1 MKSKL
6 IIQKLNDKLDKVN
19 CANCGN
25 DEATFYFSGK
35 DRLNGKEGIFNVV
48 KCIHC
53 GLIYVNP
60 RPNIRY
66 LIDYFYQD
74 YFGHNPTLDKNFFQA
89 KNKTQEIR
97 YRIKN
102 ITLANHF
109 DYSHLA
115 SSRVLL
121 RALTTPLVR
130 RMKVNL
136 MPNYIDNGKLL
147 EIGCS
152 YGWRLDMLK
161 TYGWQDV
168 YGVELG
174 KQAATECEHRGHNV
188 QNKPIENVNFPL
200 NYFDVII
207 TSMALEHLSD
217 PFLVLDKITNW
228 LKPGGQFLFSVP
240 NASGLSFKIF
250 KGYCYTTQ
258 VPYHLYHYTN
268 NFICKILDNNYKVKI
283 YYQKSERD
291 ILASMK
297 YLSEENKKYSFL
309 SYFIRLPRVFFK
321 ITESVLALLHRTSR
335 ISVVCVKK

>member
-6 IIQKLNDKLDKVN
+6 IIQRLNHKLDKVN

-25 DEATFYFSGK
+25 EEATFFFSSR

-48 KCIHC
+48 KCIRC

-60 RPNIRY
+60 RPNIKY
-66 LIDYFYQD
+66 LIDYYYQD
-74 YFGHNPTLDKNFFQA
+74 YFGHSPTLDKNFFQA
-89 KNKTQEIR
+89 KNKKHEIR

-102 ITLANHF
+102 IILANHF
-109 DYSHLA
+109 AYSHLA
-115 SSRVLL
+115 SSSVILKV
-121 RALTTPLVR
+121 LTTPLVR
-130 RMKVNL
+130 RLKTNL
-136 MPNYIDNGKLL
+136 TPNYVDNGKLL

-174 KQAATECEHRGHNV
+174 RQAAIECEHRGHNV

-207 TSMALEHLSD
+207 ASMALEHFSD

-240 NASGLSFKIF
+240 NANGLSFKIF
-250 KGYCYTTQ
+250 KGYCYTAQ
-258 VPYHLYHYTN
+258 VPYHLHHYTDH
-268 NFICKILDNNYKVKI
+268 FIYEILRDDYNIKI
-283 YYQKSERD
+283 YYLKAERD
-291 ILASMK
+291 ILASIK
-297 YLSEENKKYSFL
+297 YVSEENKKYSFL
-309 SYFIRLPRVFFK
+309 SYFIKLPRVFFK
-321 ITESVLALLHRTSR
+321 ITESIFALLHKTSR
-335 ISVVCVKK
+335 IAIVSVKK